1 MPIGMRYIPFLLLV
15 LGLYAC
21 VDDPPASPDEVIRLY
36 QAYVDQ
42 NRFEQAALLSTP
54 AEAQRLQELAKMI
67 AADADDSVLYTSF
80 EQINC
85 QAAGVDTIECACH
98 LTDQY
103 ETYNALFTLVRL
115 AGGWRVDLPQPEDVE
130 YQTDIEAAYD
140 SLRREWL
147 NEN

>member
-1 MPIGMRYIPFLLLV
+1 MASGIRHILSLLLV
-15 LGLYAC
+15 LGLSAC
-21 VDDPPASPDEVIRLY
+21 VEDPPASPDEVIRLY

-42 NRFEQAALLSTP
+42 NRFEQAGLLSTP

-67 AADADDSVLYTSF
+67 AADADDSILYTTF

-85 QAAGVDTIECACH
+85 QATGVDTIECSCH

-103 ETYNALFTLVRL
+103 ETYTALFTLVRL
-115 AGGWRVDLPQPEDVE
+115 AGDWRVDLPQPEAVE